1 MKFTEHNEI
10 VMEKFASMIIERIEK
25 MQASDWKQGWIG
37 RTIGASP
44 VNIEGNRYQGC
55 NVFWLMMDCA
65 LNNWEHPIYCTLKQ
79 ANRLGAHVNKGSKS
93 MPVIFWDYSIT
104 TPAGKRISLDTYHKM
119 SKDEQEKCTKFP
131 FLKSYSVFN
140 VAQTNLEEKQPDKVN
155 ALKEGFGCEI
165 AKDSQGMYAN
175 AALDRMIEEQSW
187 VCPIQATKD
196 VDGAFYSPTRDMMI
210 VPRKEQFKRGASAE
224 EIYKDGQEFYSS
236 MLHEMIHSTGTASRL
251 NREKGK
257 RFGDTLYAK
266 EELVA
271 ELGAARVGQ
280 VLGFDK
286 RIINNNAAYCKGWV
300 NALRE
305 QPKYVLSLMTDV
317 EKASRMILDKL
328 A

>member
-10 VMEKFASMIIERIEK
+10 VMEKFASMIIERIEQ

-37 RTIGASP
+37 RTIGGSP
-44 VNIEGNRYQGC
+44 VNIEGNKYQGC

-65 LNNWEHPIYCTLKQ
+65 LQNWEYPIYCTLRQ
-79 ANRLGAHVNKGSKS
+79 ANRLGAHINKGSKS
-93 MPVIFWDYSIT
+93 MPVIFWDYSVT
-104 TPAGKRISLDTYHKM
+104 TPDGQRIKYDTYRKLAK
-119 SKDEQEKCTKFP
+119 SERDKCKVFP
-131 FLKSYSVFN
+131 FLKSYNVFN

-155 ALKEGFGCEI
+155 ALKEDFGFEI
-165 AKDSQGMYAN
+165 AKDSQGMYQN
-175 AALDRMIEEQSW
+175 AALDKMIEEQSW
-187 VCPIQATKD
+187 VCRIQATKE
-196 VDGAFYSPTRDMMI
+196 VDGAFYSPSRDLVV
-210 VPRKEQFKRGASAE
+210 VPKKEQFKRGTTDE

-236 MLHEMIHSTGTASRL
+236 MLHEMIHSTGTANRL

-257 RFGDTLYAK
+257 RFGDANYAK

-286 RIINNNAAYCKGWV
+286 RILNNNAAYCKGWI
-300 NALRE
+300 NAMRQ
-305 QPKYVLSLMTDV
+305 QPKFVLSLMSDV
-317 EKASRMILDKL
+317 DKASRMILEKL